1 MKGPPPPRVVSG
13 IAVLATA
20 AVLVSAGASAGSRG
34 TFAGVAGN
42 AGISFACPNAIC
54 VVKPDGSGRSVF
66 VASWFD
72 SFGDP
77 SWTRDGTVLAYFV
90 GYSDTHRIH
99 VFRVSTRTHD
109 EFPLRGD
116 ARSFDPS
123 WAPDGEHIAVTEIT
137 PTGVVY
143 GVQASTIKIISLA
156 TAEYAP
162 LTKYSP
168 VTKPQIDRID
178 TEPAWSP
185 DGRTIA
191 FARRTKHAPSTIF
204 LIRPDGSRPRRLTR
218 GRSPS
223 WSPDGTDLVFALDR
237 SVYEIRADASA
248 RKRILSG
255 FRHPLVRWSPDGT
268 RLLIASGRNAWVTDT
283 AGRHPMRVLHER
295 YDIEGLAWRPG

>member
-1 MKGPPPPRVVSG
+1 MNGAPPPRVVSA

-20 AVLVSAGASAGSRG
+20 AVLVSAAASAGSRS
-34 TFAGVAGN
+34 TAAAARN
-42 AGISFACPNAIC
+42 AGISFTCPNAIC

-66 VASWFD
+66 VTTWFD
-72 SFGDP
+72 GYGDP

-90 GYSDTHRIH
+90 AYSDTHRIH
-99 VFRVSTRTHD
+99 LFRVSTRTHD

-123 WAPDGEHIAVTEIT
+123 WSPDGKRIAVTEIT
-137 PTGVVY
+137 PPGVIY
-143 GVQASTIKIISLA
+143 EEQASTIKIISLA
-156 TAEYAP
+156 TGEYDP
-162 LTKYSP
+162 LTKYAP

-191 FARRTKHAPSTIF
+191 FVRRTKHTPPSIF
-204 LIRPDGSRPRRLTR
+204 LTRPDGRGARRLTL

-223 WSPDGTDLVFALDR
+223 WSPDGMHLAFALDR
-237 SVYEIRADASA
+237 GVYEIRADGSA

-255 FRHPLVRWSPDGT
+255 FRHPLVRWSPDGLK
-268 RLLIASGRNAWVTDT
+268 LLIASGHNAWVTDT
-283 AGRHPMRVLHER
+283 AGRHRMRVLHER
-295 YDIEGLAWRPG
+295 YDIYGLAWRPG